1 MALPLQRG
9 AATISSS
16 GTVAP
21 ARNERIRSAHSF
33 AAGDSDSITGADGSC
48 AISETRTD
56 AIRAARAA
64 TNRCSAI
71 GTGECATDNSPSTAS
86 PDRSHALSAPA
97 HHHTAGGDGHSAS
110 SYAAT
115 ERVTGGSRD
124 VGGRSPAGS
133 RSAASLGLL
142 QRACRR
148 HLRAADPRSHPP
160 LPTEHPVRRD
170 WLPHGGPGQPLG
182 YASMKRL
189 RGYSRAEVPTA
200 GGGSVQNPAPGNC
213 CHCAS
218 GCFAC
223 LVSQAVPI
231 E

>member
-1 MALPLQRG
+1 MPLEQPGPPPTAAVPSAPGNALPTTRP
-9 AATISSS
+9 
-16 GTVAP
+16 AP
-21 ARNERIRSAHSF
+21 R
-33 AAGDSDSITGADGSC
+33 
-48 AISETRTD
+48 
-56 AIRAARAA
+56 
-64 TNRCSAI
+64 
-71 GTGECATDNSPSTAS
+71 P

-124 VGGRSPAGS
+124 VGGRSLAGS

-148 HLRAADPRSHPP
+148 HLRATDPRSHPP